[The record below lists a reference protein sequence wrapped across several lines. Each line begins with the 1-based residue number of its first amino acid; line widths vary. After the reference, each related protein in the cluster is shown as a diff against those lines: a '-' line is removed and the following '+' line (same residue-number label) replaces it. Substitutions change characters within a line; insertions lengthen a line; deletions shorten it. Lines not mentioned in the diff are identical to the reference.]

1 MPLNID
7 WQQILLH
14 ALNLSL
20 LVGGLYALLFK
31 PVKHYLDARS
41 EKVETA
47 AQDAAAR
54 QAEADRMCAEYET
67 KLQNIDEEIRN
78 RRSVA
83 AAEAEKDAAKLLKS
97 AREQAEQIVT
107 QAKETA
113 AREEKRIVRD
123 AQSEITE
130 LSLEATR
137 KLVDCPVSDVYDQ
150 FLNSAEGSDAN
161 GSAE

>member
-31 PVKHYLDARS
+31 PVKRYLDARS

-47 AQDAAAR
+47 ARDAAAK
-54 QAEADRMCAEYET
+54 QAEADRLCAEYEA
-67 KLQNIDEEIRN
+67 KLQNVDEEIQS
-78 RRSVA
+78 RRSAA
-83 AAEAEKDAAKLLKS
+83 AAEAEKEAANLLKT

-137 KLVDCPVSDVYDQ
+137 KLMDCPVSDVYDQ
-150 FLNSAEGSDAN
+150 FLNSAEGSDAH